1 MKRTARLIVLA
12 AVFGLAAIA
21 CGCALAQPALSAS
34 KYPKATA
41 TAYTKSCIAVAK
53 TAAAGRVGTAAIA
66 SYCGCSI
73 SYLQARLSYSQFL
86 AQSQAELTLS
96 AGSAKAK
103 AVFNG
108 ALTACEP
115 RLGLTN

>member
-12 AVFGLAAIA
+12 AVLGLAAIA
-21 CGCALAQPALSAS
+21 SGCALAMSAS
-34 KYPKATA
+34 KYPKAA
-41 TAYTKSCIAVAK
+41 ASAYTKSCITVAK
-53 TAAAGRVGTAAIA
+53 TAAAGRVGTSAIA

-73 SYLQARLSYSQFL
+73 SYLQAHLSFSQFI
-86 AQSQAELTLS
+86 AESQAELTFS

-103 AVFNG
+103 AAFNG
-108 ALTACEP
+108 ALTTCEP

>member
-1 MKRTARLIVLA
+1 MKRTVRLIVLA
-12 AVFGLAAIA
+12 AVLGLAAIA
-21 CGCALAQPALSAS
+21 CGGALAKPAISS
-34 KYPKATA
+34 SQYPKAA
-41 TAYTKSCIAVAK
+41 ASAYTKSCVAVAK
-53 TAAAGRVGTAAIA
+53 TAAAGRVGTAAIV

-73 SYLQARLSYSQFL
+73 SYLQAHLSFSQFI
-86 AQSQAELTLS
+86 AQSQAELTFS

-103 AVFNG
+103 AAFNG